1 MNTSSIDNIDNM
13 NNMYNMDNIDDIEN
27 IENIE
32 FEMQNDSSPSSPT
45 TSTSPTTPTTPSS
58 PTTTQ
63 KPFHQL
69 SDKWTLWAHLP
80 HDTDWSMKSYI
91 QIFTFQSIEEAIALA
106 NILPEKMIKNCM
118 LFIMRNGIHPLWED
132 PKNRQGGCFSLKIS
146 NKNVCEVWKK
156 IMYSTVGETISKSK
170 KLYINGCTISPKK
183 NFCIIKIWTSN
194 CDEQNSEKLNIP
206 ESEQQSS
213 CLFKKHVVQ
222 Y

>member
-13 NNMYNMDNIDDIEN
+13 NNMDNIDD

-32 FEMQNDSSPSSPT
+32 FEMQNDSSPSSPIT
-45 TSTSPTTPTTPSS
+45 PTSPTTPSS
-58 PTTTQ
+58 PTTQ

-132 PKNRQGGCFSLKIS
+132 PKNREGGCFSLKIS
-146 NKNVCEVWKK
+146 NKNVCEVWKQ

>member
-1 MNTSSIDNIDNM
+1 MNTSSIDNIDNMNNM

-27 IENIE
+27 IE
-32 FEMQNDSSPSSPT
+32 FEMQNDSSLSSPITPTSPTSPSSPT
-45 TSTSPTTPTTPSS
+45 S
-58 PTTTQ
+58 Q

-69 SDKWTLWAHLP
+69 FDKWTLWAHLP

-132 PKNRQGGCFSLKIS
+132 PKNREGGCFSLKIS
-146 NKNVCEVWKK
+146 NKNVCEVWKQ

>member
-13 NNMYNMDNIDDIEN
+13 NNMDNMDNIDDIEN
-27 IENIE
+27 ID
-32 FEMQNDSSPSSPT
+32 FDMQNDSSPSSPT
-45 TSTSPTTPTTPSS
+45 TPTTPTTPSS
-58 PTTTQ
+58 PTTQ

-170 KLYINGCTISPKK
+170 KLYINGCTISPKM

-194 CDEQNSEKLNIP
+194 CDELNSEILNIP